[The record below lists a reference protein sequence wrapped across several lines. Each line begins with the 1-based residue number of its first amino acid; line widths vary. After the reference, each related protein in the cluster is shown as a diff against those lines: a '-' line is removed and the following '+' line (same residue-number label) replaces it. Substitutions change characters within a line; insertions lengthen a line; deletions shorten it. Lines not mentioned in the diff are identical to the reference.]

1 MDKDEKGLVPPIYY
15 TSKLV
20 MQVAL
25 LSLSVGKPT
34 LRCTIASI
42 AEDSRALIVS
52 THINCWME
60 YLMDIKWTQLK
71 TSK

>member
-25 LSLSVGKPT
+25 LALSVGKPT

-52 THINCWME
+52 THINC
-60 YLMDIKWTQLK
+60 
-71 TSK
+71 